1 MLLNCGNGRVSGHT
15 QIGLDALQDH
25 QWPRIFILC
34 CMYVVGREGV
44 VHPCSDGAVFV
55 AVLTLDAECHDH
67 YFPSLPVFP
76 LQSKLLLDTGS
87 GSTGII
93 D

>member
-1 MLLNCGNGRVSGHT
+1 MTTIMASRLYPLLYVLT
-15 QIGLDALQDH
+15 
-25 QWPRIFILC
+25 
-34 CMYVVGREGV
+34 YVVGREGV
-44 VHPCSDGAVFV
+44 VHPCSGGAVFV